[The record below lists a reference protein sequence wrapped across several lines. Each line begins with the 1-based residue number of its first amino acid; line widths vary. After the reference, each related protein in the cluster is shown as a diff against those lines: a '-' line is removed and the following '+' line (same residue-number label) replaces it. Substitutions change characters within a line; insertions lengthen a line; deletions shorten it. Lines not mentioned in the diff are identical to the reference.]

1 MLKFYLLIFFS
12 CEEMNNDLP
21 TLENYINFKM
31 ERDHMSGLAVA
42 IVKGNELVWSKGFG
56 FADIENQKK
65 ITAKTIFG
73 AASITKSFTAAA
85 IFQLQE
91 NEKLNINDPVD
102 KYLPFKVVSSWQP
115 EAVLT
120 IRQVLTH
127 TSGISNGPSLW
138 RIIGCG
144 DSPIT
149 LEEWA
154 KGYFTPEG
162 KYWHSEGN
170 FERWPPEKGFQYS
183 NAGYGLLAYI
193 VEQISG
199 EKFYNY
205 IRHNLL
211 EPLEMH
217 TASLRIAELDSSLLT
232 CMYEW
237 GDLWG
242 FEFELIASGTDTT
255 NLVERKRYTK
265 ICAYNDP
272 VYGAGSLYC
281 SAEELCNFLIMIKN
295 NGMYKGKQILKEET
309 VDTMF
314 SAQVIRDYL
323 PPWFVDV
330 GMGAYAMRLDNGESV
345 WGHTGAD
352 PGMSSFMFFNR
363 EADLGVVVL
372 ANRFFDIRDLISWT
386 FSEGFKEFGDHTLV
400 DKNPNWSMY
409 CGKMYDKQ
417 LKERKIKIKVKTSD
431 MQEDDIVYINGNH
444 HKIGGWISKGIS
456 LEKQDNNLWFQ
467 EFTFFDSTKLRF
479 RVTRGSRKTKEVL
492 ADGQDPKPY
501 KFKVSNDT
509 TIFIEIANWKDRF
522 IKHN

>member
-1 MLKFYLLIFFS
+1 
-12 CEEMNNDLP
+12 
-21 TLENYINFKM
+21 M

-42 IVKGNELVWSKGFG
+42 IVNGDEMVWSKGFG
-56 FADIENQKK
+56 FADIENRKK
-65 ITAKTIFG
+65 ITPKTIFG
-73 AASITKSFTAAA
+73 TASITKSFTAAA

-91 NEKLNINDPVD
+91 RGKLDINDPVD

-115 EAVLT
+115 EAEFT

-154 KGYFTPEG
+154 KGYFIHTG

-170 FERWPPEKGFQYS
+170 FERWPPKEGFQYS
-183 NAGYGLLAYI
+183 NAGYGMLAYI
-193 VEQISG
+193 VERISG
-199 EKFYNY
+199 EKFYDY

-242 FEFELIASGTDTT
+242 FEYELIPTGTDTT
-255 NLVERKRYTK
+255 NLAEKKRYIK

-281 SAEELCNFLIMIKN
+281 CAEELCNFLIMIRN
-295 NGMYKGKQILKEET
+295 NGIFKGKQILKKESI
-309 VDTMF
+309 DTMF
-314 SAQVIRDYL
+314 SAQVIHDHL
-323 PPWFVDV
+323 PPWFVDL
-330 GMGAYAMRLDNGESV
+330 GMGAYAMKLDNGESV
-345 WGHTGAD
+345 WGHTGAN
-352 PGMSSFMFFNR
+352 PGMSSIMFFNH

-372 ANRFFDIRDLISWT
+372 ANIFFDIRDLISWT
-386 FSEGFKEFGDHTLV
+386 FAEGFKAFGDYTLV
-400 DKNPNWSMY
+400 DKNPNWSLY
-409 CGKMYDKQ
+409 CGKMADKE
-417 LKERKIKIKVKTSD
+417 LKERKVTVKVITND
-431 MQEDDIVYINGNH
+431 MHEDDIVYINGNH
-444 HKIGGWISKGIS
+444 HKLGGWISKGIA
-456 LEKQDNNLWFQ
+456 LEEQNDNLWVQ
-467 EFTFFDSTKLRF
+467 GFTFFDSTELRF
-479 RVTRGSRKTKEVL
+479 GVTRGSWETQEVL
-492 ADGQDPKPY
+492 ANGQDPEPY
-501 KFKVSNDT
+501 KFKVSKDT
-509 TIFIEIANWKDRF
+509 TIFTKIANWKDRF
-522 IKHN
+522 NKQNADK